1 MASSSGEGNASHSK
15 SLSSFVEQSFVEKVP
30 ILESD
35 EENEEGTD
43 TDEGTIPKKK
53 RSQSKDWIFVKK
65 FEDKHSAE
73 EYIKA
78 EKIWSFLRTHDV
90 EEGRKKYFRC
100 NKVVRKGPQCS
111 AQLYLTRMKYC
122 CFGQILIMTTI
133 QKRSLVMGLV
143 TE

>member
-35 EENEEGTD
+35 EENEQGTD

-65 FEDKHSAE
+65 FEDKHSA
-73 EYIKA
+73 
-78 EKIWSFLRTHDV
+78 D
-90 EEGRKKYFRC
+90 C
-100 NKVVRKGPQCS
+100 
-111 AQLYLTRMKYC
+111 
-122 CFGQILIMTTI
+122 
-133 QKRSLVMGLV
+133 
-143 TE
+143 